1 MDKLGLLIN
10 NLQEMYKSGASE
22 EQLVGVSLEILTTL
36 TTPYV
41 AAPKTEKVS
50 VIMPSF
56 YVAEHNEESVS
67 ATEPMQ
73 EEPVTAALT
82 VEEPT
87 AILSSEEALVIPV
100 VVVKNEPTAA
110 ELQKFEASLTA
121 IKEAE
126 EQHIAAYFTKVEAP
140 ILPFSTTIKNVV
152 AEFNEHHEIKEVFEL
167 KDALTTDELTIN
179 DQLKED
185 HAEINHTIKL
195 EPVKDIKR
203 AFNINEKY
211 VFINEL
217 FRGDDAMFER
227 SLKTINAFQIY
238 PEAQYWIQRELKV
251 KLGWNDNS
259 TTVQHFDTLVKR
271 RFAS

>member
-10 NLQEMYKSGASE
+10 NLQDLYKSGASE
-22 EQLVGVSLEILTTL
+22 EQMVGVSLEILSAL
-36 TTPYV
+36 TTPY
-41 AAPKTEKVS
+41 ATTPKTEKVS
-50 VIMPSF
+50 IIMPNY
-56 YVAEHNEESVS
+56 YVSEHNEETLTPPKQIEEVLVMEQSIIEEHSTLIVTEAELVLTPVS
-67 ATEPMQ
+67 AKIQPTE
-73 EEPVTAALT
+73 T
-82 VEEPT
+82 
-87 AILSSEEALVIPV
+87 
-100 VVVKNEPTAA
+100 
-110 ELQKFEASLTA
+110 ELNKFKASLIA

-126 EQHIAAYFTKVEAP
+126 ENHLAEYLPKIEAP
-140 ILPFSTTIKNVV
+140 ILPFSTAIRNVV

-167 KDALTTDELTIN
+167 KDTLTTDELTIN
-179 DQLKED
+179 DQLKD
-185 HAEINHTIKL
+185 NQVEINHNIKL

-251 KLGWNDNS
+251 KLGWNENS

>member
-10 NLQEMYKSGASE
+10 NLQELYKSGATE
-22 EQLVGVSLEILTTL
+22 EQLIGVSLEILTTL
-36 TTPYV
+36 TTPYT
-41 AAPKTEKVS
+41 ATPKTEKVS
-50 VIMPSF
+50 VIMPTY
-56 YVAEHNEESVS
+56 YVAEQHEETTAKNMSV
-67 ATEPMQ
+67 Q
-73 EEPVTAALT
+73 EAPVMENIIVAEQPAAET
-82 VEEPT
+82 MVEE
-87 AILSSEEALVIPV
+87 IVLPV
-100 VVVKNEPTAA
+100 VVAKNMPTAA
-110 ELQKFEASLTA
+110 EIEKFEASLVA

-126 EQHIAAYFTKVEAP
+126 ENHIAAYQTKVEAP

-152 AEFNEHHEIKEVFEL
+152 AEFNEHHEIKEIFEL
-167 KDALTTDELTIN
+167 KDTLTTDELTIN
-179 DQLKED
+179 DQLKDD